1 MGRDHTNEVYVWD
14 PLVRVFHWALVVAFT
29 IAFVT
34 EDDALDLHVWAGYTV
49 GALVFL
55 RIVWGF
61 IGPEHARFSNFVY
74 RPKAIMEYIGSL
86 LTFRAKRY
94 LGHSPGG
101 VILYD
106 VLTSVRKDVP
116 VDALV
121 TVGSQIALFE
131 ETKCLLA
138 SSEAYSKAKGNKVP
152 RPPGCSRWIN
162 VFDHNDLLGFPA
174 SGVFEGVT
182 DFHYTTGK
190 GVLAA
195 HSSYFVRPTFYH
207 RLRLRMREAGLR
219 REDTQ

>member
-101 VILYD
+101 GAMVVVLLLSLAVTVASGIVVYGAEERAGPLAGFFAEQA
-106 VLTSVRKDVP
+106 VEMPFLTSPARASEDDEDEGEREGSESP
-116 VDALV
+116 LGEAMEEFHEFFANFTLALV
-121 TVGSQIALFE
+121 LVHVAAV
-131 ETKCLLA
+131 LLA
-138 SSEAYSKAKGNKVP
+138 SFVHRENLTKAM
-152 RPPGCSRWIN
+152 
-162 VFDHNDLLGFPA
+162 F
-174 SGVFEGVT
+174 
-182 DFHYTTGK
+182 TGYK
-190 GVLAA
+190 
-195 HSSYFVRPTFYH
+195 
-207 RLRLRMREAGLR
+207 R
-219 REDTQ
+219 R